1 MEFVTIPVTTWLV
14 CGTLKFV
21 NNLLRYGRDAFKLI
35 GHGGFPSN
43 HTAIISSVLWMFV
56 FTRAWSMAA
65 LAMAVLMI
73 HVFDATGLRRQLG
86 RHASAINGLTGL
98 QLREVTGHNVWDITG
113 GLAVGF
119 VIASIYFSLGTA
131 G

>member
-1 MEFVTIPVTTWLV
+1 MEFVTIPITTWLV

-21 NNLLRYGRDAFKLI
+21 TNLLRYGQDAFKLI

-43 HTAIISSVLWMFV
+43 HTAIISSLLWMFV
-56 FTRAWSMAA
+56 LTGAWPMAG

-73 HVFDATGLRRQLG
+73 HVFDATGLRREVG
-86 RHASAINGLTGL
+86 RHASAINKLAGLR
-98 QLREVTGHNVWDITG
+98 LREVIGHNVWDIAG
-113 GLAVGF
+113 GIAVGF
-119 VIASIYFSLGTA
+119 VIASTYWSLGTS